1 MRRSVEVFYGLN
13 SDIVGPVMAPFV
25 GLTVLC
31 WGMYGICLHTGQLQ
45 MGDPEFG
52 RYKAFLFVGIA
63 YLLTAV
69 LAPAGLLAVRGAE
82 WSFTTG
88 GIGWSLLA
96 GVVGAVGA
104 FSVLLAFG
112 NKGSPAVVMSLFP
125 NASNTLNAPTAP
137 TTPAS
142 SVAGAPIVNGV
153 VTVAMHNLWA
163 YVRWPFVAGIAMA
176 AVGAYLVVSYSI
188 VTSAQSWLRRSA
200 CRDTGADPKSGRDE
214 LASVVRFGHPKGVCV
229 SGG

>member
-1 MRRSVEVFYGLN
+1 MDSLVTSSTQTWL
-13 SDIVGPVMAPFV
+13 PFV

-45 MGDPEFG
+45 MDDPEFG

-82 WSFTTG
+82 WTFTSG

-112 NKGSPAVVMSLFP
+112 NKGSPAVVMSLVF
-125 NASNTLNAPTAP
+125 
-137 TTPAS
+137 
-142 SVAGAPIVNGV
+142 AGAPIVNAV

-163 YVRWPFVAGIAMA
+163 YVRLPFVVGIAMA
-176 AVGAYLVVSYSI
+176 AVGAYLVVSYKP
-188 VTSAQSWLRRSA
+188 TPAA
-200 CRDTGADPKSGRDE
+200 AHAKTMPADTNHDAT
-214 LASVVRFGHPKGVCV
+214 H
-229 SGG
+229 